1 MVIRQ
6 WATGGGGGTEQL
18 RRVHPGTGDRRQPVD
33 ERGGERILGHA
44 GDDLV
49 EQPAPFL
56 QRRGQVA
63 SHLAVEVPLPGPGGL
78 VQLHGAG
85 GTPVIRADLH
95 RGPPHL
101 HLPEDVSGDR
111 APALGCPFGSVGVG
125 DTGSNLVGQCGDQ
138 IGSGGQATS
147 A

>member
-1 MVIRQ
+1 VE
-6 WATGGGGGTEQL
+6 AAEQSSCDASTPAREIAANRSTSAEVNASL
-18 RRVHPGTGDRRQPVD
+18 VTP
-33 ERGGERILGHA
+33 